1 MTKTFPEFY
10 KLFYI
15 RILKRLAM
23 LKIGHLKSGDI
34 ITVNDD
40 GVMREGTVVRISHEE
55 NQALV
60 DNGVQEFWYSPEEMD
75 AVPLDEDQLLRL
87 GFSKEETDGAVKY
100 KKDSFRL
107 VTPRKGDFSNIE
119 MWWREDRRH
128 FSFPLGVHELQNL
141 YLDMTKV
148 HLEKH

>member
-1 MTKTFPEFY
+1 
-10 KLFYI
+10 
-15 RILKRLAM
+15 M
-23 LKIGHLKSGDI
+23 LKINHLKSGAIVMINDEG
-34 ITVNDD
+34 IT
-40 GVMREGTVVRISHEE
+40 REGIVVSVSHDE

-60 DNGVQEFWYSPEEMD
+60 NNGVQEFWYSPAEMT
-75 AVPLDEDQLLRL
+75 ALPLDEAQLLRL
-87 GFSKEETDGAVKY
+87 GFTGEELDGGMKY

-107 VTPRKGDFSNIE
+107 VTPKRGDFSNVN

-148 HLEKH
+148 HLDKP

>member
-1 MTKTFPEFY
+1 MIHFLYSIIKTNV
-10 KLFYI
+10 
-15 RILKRLAM
+15 M
-23 LKIGHLKSGDI
+23 LKITHLKSGDVI
-34 ITVNDD
+34 MVNDE
-40 GVMREGTVVRISHEE
+40 GVMREGTVVSVSQEE

-60 DNGVQEFWYSPEEMD
+60 DNGVQEFWYSPEEMT
-75 AVPLDEDQLLRL
+75 AVPLDETQLLGL
-87 GFSKEETDGAVKY
+87 GFIKEDMDGATKY

-107 VTPRKGDFSNIE
+107 ITPKRGDFSNIE

-148 HLEKH
+148 HLHKA